1 MYNKRCDLLS
11 LGVITYI
18 LLCGYPPFYGACGQI
33 CGWKEGGSCE
43 ECQRRLLDN
52 IKVRTFYI
60 STSSSIKSILPIKGW
75 SLCLPLP

>member
-43 ECQRRLLDN
+43 ECQRRLFDN
-52 IKVRTFYI
+52 IKVRTFI
-60 STSSSIKSILPIKGW
+60 FQHPAI
-75 SLCLPLP
+75 